1 MALITGGASEA
12 SMMAST
18 SRPRLGRLLLAV
30 VLAVACPYLAA
41 DGRPGAAA
49 HGRAGDRV
57 PLTRGPRAEDS
68 LVLRLRGGGKKPFR
82 RVGGSGP
89 GRRGGGNDAHMQSID
104 IDKFEKDIGAGRKLS
119 RDRRRDAELQQWL
132 RDEPYERPHEE
143 QHSLTSS
150 LHPLNRMAAL
160 MRMEKLKKKIERRGK
175 GTRRRL
181 AMAKREAQ
189 REQRIRARAAKARAE
204 DNQSKR
210 T

>member
-1 MALITGGASEA
+1 
-12 SMMAST
+12 
-18 SRPRLGRLLLAV
+18 
-30 VLAVACPYLAA
+30 
-41 DGRPGAAA
+41 
-49 HGRAGDRV
+49 
-57 PLTRGPRAEDS
+57 
-68 LVLRLRGGGKKPFR
+68 
-82 RVGGSGP
+82 
-89 GRRGGGNDAHMQSID
+89 MQSID

-143 QHSLTSS
+143 QHPLTSS

-189 REQRIRARAAKARAE
+189 REQRIRARAARARAE

>member
-1 MALITGGASEA
+1 MCRSAPGRGTRGHTRLASLA
-12 SMMAST
+12 
-18 SRPRLGRLLLAV
+18 RPRLWLLLLAI
-30 VLAVACPYLAA
+30 ACPCL
-41 DGRPGAAA
+41 AA
-49 HGRAGDRV
+49 HGRAAGGRAGGRV
-57 PLTRGPRAEDS
+57 PMSRAPRADGS

-82 RVGGSGP
+82 RFDGSRP

-143 QHSLTSS
+143 QHPLTSS

-189 REQRIRARAAKARAE
+189 REQRIRARAARARAE